1 MEASRSSGRAS
12 AASPATLPARSVS
25 PALAQLPNALTI
37 GRIVLIPVFVVL
49 MVQAGHEPS
58 WPAGIVFGIAGIT
71 DQVDGFLA
79 RRWRV
84 ESQFGKI
91 ADPLADRLM
100 IDAAVILLAYYDRL
114 PWIGLAVIVGR
125 DVLLLVGAR
134 ILQPRGI
141 ELDVNV
147 IGKTA
152 TWILYA
158 AIGCRIVTH
167 PSTQWPL
174 YLFWAGLALALVAAG
189 FYARDAWGELRR

>member
-1 MEASRSSGRAS
+1 MEARA
-12 AASPATLPARSVS
+12 VS
-25 PALAQLPNALTI
+25 PPLAQLPNALTI
-37 GRIVLIPVFVVL
+37 ARLALIPVFVAL
-49 MVQAGHEPS
+49 MISAGEQPS
-58 WPAGIVFGIAGIT
+58 WAAGIVFAIAGIT

-79 RRWRV
+79 RRWHV

-125 DVLLLVGAR
+125 DLVLLVGAR
-134 ILQPRGI
+134 FLHPRGI
-141 ELDVNV
+141 ELDVNIV
-147 IGKTA
+147 GKTA

-174 YLFWAGLALALVAAG
+174 YLFWVGLALAVLAAV
-189 FYARDAWGELRR
+189 FYVRDAWGELRR